1 MITIRGGGVRG
12 SIKVRAPTYDFGK
25 PTVPN
30 RPWPRGWGPSPYCTP
45 LASLVMDYV
54 KPQPQ
59 NYPLANHL
67 GFRKYPQ
74 CNITAEKYISAPK
87 PFSRVVLTWEHLQ
100 RSIFTF
106 LNLGAALVVSIPPL
120 ETSEPAD
127 GCDCMAFQGIWI
139 LISTSR
145 AS

>member
-1 MITIRGGGVRG
+1 
-12 SIKVRAPTYDFGK
+12 
-25 PTVPN
+25 
-30 RPWPRGWGPSPYCTP
+30 
-45 LASLVMDYV
+45 MDYV

-67 GFRKYPQ
+67 GLRKYPQ

-127 GCDCMAFQGIWI
+127 GCDCMAFQGIRSVSFMSVI
-139 LISTSR
+139 SVRNRKLFSHLIHIIDKMR
-145 AS
+145 N